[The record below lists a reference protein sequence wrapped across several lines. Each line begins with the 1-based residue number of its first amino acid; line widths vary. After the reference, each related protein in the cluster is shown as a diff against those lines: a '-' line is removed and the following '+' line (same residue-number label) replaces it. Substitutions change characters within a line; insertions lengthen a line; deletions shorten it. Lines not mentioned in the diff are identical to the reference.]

1 MKNSFFKTTIIL
13 LFGGAIT
20 KILGMIIK
28 IATTRVIGLQG
39 MSLYMLIFPTFA
51 LFMTLS
57 QFSFSTSLSKLVAE
71 EKYNNKDL
79 LFSIIPI
86 SLLLNFFLFIMVFI
100 SAPFISDLLKN
111 SNSYLPILA
120 ISFVLPFDCLSSILR
135 GYFFGKQ
142 RMFPHILSLIIEQ
155 IVRFI
160 LIIFIIPFLLD
171 KGIVIAVTGLVLVNI
186 FSELS
191 SSIVLILFLPKYSF
205 SIKDFKPKKDEVSSI
220 LKIAIPNTT
229 SRIIGS
235 ICYFLEPIIISLT
248 LTYSGYSNIFIMN
261 EYGIIEGYVLPLLS
275 IPSFFSN
282 ALNSAL
288 IPNISNAYAKGNI
301 LYVKKKLLSTL
312 KISISIG
319 LIFSLLLMINPK
331 IYLKFIY
338 GISVGSSYVRVLSPF
353 FLFLYFQNTFEAVLL
368 SINKSKSLM
377 INNIFGS
384 IIKIVLIIFLGFFK
398 IGLYN
403 LVIAIIVSIIFV
415 TILDYLIIKKEI
427 LN

>member
-1 MKNSFFKTTIIL
+1 MKSSFFKTTIIL

-71 EKYNNKDL
+71 DRYNNKYL

-86 SLLLNFFLFIMVFI
+86 SLLINFFLFIIVFI
-100 SAPFISDLLKN
+100 SAPFISGLLKN
-111 SNSYLPILA
+111 KDSYLPIIA

-142 RMFPHILSLIIEQ
+142 RMIPHILSLIIEQ
-155 IVRFI
+155 VVRFF
-160 LIIFIIPFLLD
+160 LIIFIIPLLLN

-191 SSIVLILFLPKYSF
+191 SVIVLIFFLPKMNF
-205 SIKDFKPKKDEVSSI
+205 SLKDFKPKKSEVLSI
-220 LKIAIPNTT
+220 MRIAVPNTT

-248 LTYSGYSNIFIMN
+248 LNYVGYSSNFIVN
-261 EYGIIEGYVLPLLS
+261 EYGIIEGYVLPLLA

-288 IPNISNAYAKGNI
+288 IPNISNAYAKGD
-301 LYVKKKLLSTL
+301 LEYVKRKLLSTL
-312 KISISIG
+312 KITLSIG
-319 LIFSLLLMINPK
+319 SIFSLLLFIDPK
-331 IYLKFIY
+331 FYLKFIY
-338 GISVGSSYVRVLSPF
+338 GISVGSSYVRILTPF
-353 FLFLYFQNTFEAVLL
+353 FIFLYFQNIFEAVLL
-368 SINKSKSLM
+368 SINKSKSIM
-377 INNIFGS
+377 INNVLGS
-384 IIKIVLIIFLGFFK
+384 LMKIVLIIFLGFLR

-403 LVIAIIVSIIFV
+403 LIIAIIISILLV
-415 TILDYLIIKKEI
+415 TILDYFIIKKEI